1 MHKYW
6 FWRFLF
12 NNHCILSWLS
22 LFFITVYPIQG
33 QTGNISGRVET
44 TTKGALLR
52 GADILL
58 IGTDIGGSTD
68 SSGIYIIA
76 NILPGTYSIRAFY
89 IGYTQTT
96 VIDIKVYPGQTTNI
110 NFILDE
116 EEPSYRL

>member
-22 LFFITVYPIQG
+22 LFFITAYPIQG

-76 NILPGTYSIRAFY
+76 NILPGTTYFPGHTALGHSILAIPRQLLQ
-89 IGYTQTT
+89 I
-96 VIDIKVYPGQTTNI
+96 
-110 NFILDE
+110 
-116 EEPSYRL
+116 

>member
-12 NNHCILSWLS
+12 NNHYILTWLS
-22 LFFITVYPIQG
+22 LFFITVYPIQS

-44 TTKGALLR
+44 ATKGTLLR

-68 SSGIYIIA
+68 SSGIYMIA
-76 NILPGTYSIRAFY
+76 NILPGTYRLRAFY

-96 VIDIKVYPGQTTNI
+96 VTDIKVYSGQTTNI

-116 EEPSYRL
+116 EVLKG